1 MPISEISCYICALFC
16 LSERVIFMYIDSQ
29 KLNNERVR
37 KGLSAFQLAEATG
50 MSISRID
57 HLRRGVHSVND
68 MTAHKLCT
76 ALDVELEAI
85 TTTKDELLEKY
96 SRICRRIR
104 RDEENGLSFSVRHL
118 QEQAE
123 MLEKQIE
130 TMK

>member
-1 MPISEISCYICALFC
+1 MRFLAISALFFC
-16 LSERVIFMYIDSQ
+16 LSEKGDFMYIDSQ

-57 HLRRGVHSVND
+57 HLRRGVVSVTD
-68 MTAHKLCT
+68 TTAHKLCT

-104 RDEENGLSFSVRHL
+104 RDEENGLDFSVKHL
-118 QEQAE
+118 REQAE
-123 MLEKQIE
+123 ELEKQIE
-130 TMK
+130 AMK